1 MDSLLFAAQETQRS
15 LFPLIATGVFVLVI
29 LSIAAWGMK
38 KTSNTNDFFLGG
50 SALGPWILALSYGAA
65 YFSAVVFIGFAG
77 VYGWSVSFRSLWIG
91 LMNGV
96 VGSLA
101 AWLVL
106 GPATR
111 RMTRRLNAA
120 TTPAFFLER
129 YGSKGMKI
137 VGAVVVFLFLLPYS
151 ASVFAGLTYLFKEVF
166 NVSMTTALTMITATT
181 GVYLVMGGYKA
192 AARIDFIQGTIM
204 FFGALSMVWFV
215 FSYFAKD
222 LGSYAAVVE
231 NAVNLYRGR
240 LEGVVDPIQSTPI
253 KPMPDWLFWSVVFMT
268 SIAPWGLPQMV
279 HKFYA
284 IKDEKQIVKGAIV
297 CCVFAALVG
306 VAAYTI
312 GSLSHL
318 LPPEVLQ
325 TTLNADGTAIDFN
338 KLVPT
343 MLVKCLPSWFLAIV
357 LLLVLSASTST
368 LCSLALT
375 SSAAISLDLVKGFVL
390 PNASEKTHLTIFRI
404 CCAVFL
410 VCSYFIALFN
420 PSWIVALTALSWGA
434 ICGGFLAPYVYG
446 LFWRGTTKCGA
457 VAGMASG
464 IIVANAIYWGIF
476 ICQGPA
482 AAKSFSPVTAS
493 IAMVFPFLVVPI
505 VSAATKKLEPER
517 VKRAFGDASDEAN
530 S

>member
-1 MDSLLFAAQETQRS
+1 
-15 LFPLIATGVFVLVI
+15 
-29 LSIAAWGMK
+29 
-38 KTSNTNDFFLGG
+38 
-50 SALGPWILALSYGAA
+50 
-65 YFSAVVFIGFAG
+65 
-77 VYGWSVSFRSLWIG
+77 
-91 LMNGV
+91 
-96 VGSLA
+96 
-101 AWLVL
+101 
-106 GPATR
+106 
-111 RMTRRLNAA
+111 
-120 TTPAFFLER
+120 
-129 YGSKGMKI
+129 
-137 VGAVVVFLFLLPYS
+137 
-151 ASVFAGLTYLFKEVF
+151 
-166 NVSMTTALTMITATT
+166 
-181 GVYLVMGGYKA
+181 
-192 AARIDFIQGTIM
+192 M

-222 LGSYAAVVE
+222 LGSYADVVE
-231 NAVNLYRGR
+231 NAVKLYRGR

-268 SIAPWGLPQMV
+268 SVAPWGLPQMV

-343 MLVKCLPSWFLAIV
+343 MLVACLPSWFLAIV

-390 PNASEKTHLTIFRI
+390 PNASEKTHLTIFRL

-410 VCSYFIALFN
+410 VCSYLIALFN

-457 VAGMASG
+457 AAGMASG
-464 IIVANAIYWGIF
+464 IIVANAIYWGVF

-493 IAMVFPFLVVPI
+493 IAMVFPFFVVPV
-505 VSAATKKLEPER
+505 VSAMTKKLEPER
-517 VKRAFGDASDEAN
+517 VKRAFGDAYDEAN

>member
-1 MDSLLFAAQETQRS
+1 MDSFLFAAQETQRS
-15 LFPLIATGVFVLVI
+15 LFPLIVTGVFVLVI

-111 RMTRRLNAA
+111 RMTRRLDAA

-166 NVSMTTALTMITATT
+166 NVSMTTALTMITVTT

-222 LGSYAAVVE
+222 LGSYADVVE
-231 NAVNLYRGR
+231 NAVKLYRGR

-253 KPMPDWLFWSVVFMT
+253 KPMPDWLF
-268 SIAPWGLPQMV
+268 
-279 HKFYA
+279 
-284 IKDEKQIVKGAIV
+284 
-297 CCVFAALVG
+297 
-306 VAAYTI
+306 
-312 GSLSHL
+312 
-318 LPPEVLQ
+318 
-325 TTLNADGTAIDFN
+325 
-338 KLVPT
+338 
-343 MLVKCLPSWFLAIV
+343 
-357 LLLVLSASTST
+357 
-368 LCSLALT
+368 
-375 SSAAISLDLVKGFVL
+375 
-390 PNASEKTHLTIFRI
+390 
-404 CCAVFL
+404 
-410 VCSYFIALFN
+410 
-420 PSWIVALTALSWGA
+420 
-434 ICGGFLAPYVYG
+434 
-446 LFWRGTTKCGA
+446 
-457 VAGMASG
+457 
-464 IIVANAIYWGIF
+464 
-476 ICQGPA
+476 
-482 AAKSFSPVTAS
+482 
-493 IAMVFPFLVVPI
+493 
-505 VSAATKKLEPER
+505 
-517 VKRAFGDASDEAN
+517 
-530 S
+530 